1 MPDAALLIPPEQNF
15 FVADAP
21 EHVPQSNKDVLLGDA
36 ERDSEV
42 TAALLPLPYTPFRRL
57 FRLAHP
63 QSDRA
68 RQAEA
73 WGCSGPD
80 GAELCA
86 NLENLFKLD

>member
-42 TAALLPLPYTPFRRL
+42 TAALLPVPYAPSTPLSIGPPSVR
-57 FRLAHP
+57 P
-63 QSDRA
+63 RA
-68 RQAEA
+68 TGGGLGLQ
-73 WGCSGPD
+73 WP
-80 GAELCA
+80 
-86 NLENLFKLD
+86 